1 MAILR
6 LHLATMPHLRTQSP
20 LSRSAG
26 EGLGVR
32 APPHTFPQPPF
43 DPALRERSNGDPAPA
58 SCNDAAFTNPIPL
71 SRSAGEGLGVRAPQ
85 DLAFSATGDRYPGT
99 GTSTTTPSLMPTRSP
114 GCAGRW
120 LASAVNDWNPSGS
133 ASAPHYPRHLASTL
147 PTSFRLREG

>member
-26 EGLGVR
+26 EGPGVR

-58 SCNDAAFTNPIPL
+58 SCNDAAFTNPIPPL
-71 SRSAGEGLGVRAPQ
+71 PQRGRGARGEGNPG
-85 DLAFSATGDRYPGT
+85 FSILCDR
-99 GTSTTTPSLMPTRSP
+99 
-114 GCAGRW
+114 
-120 LASAVNDWNPSGS
+120 
-133 ASAPHYPRHLASTL
+133 
-147 PTSFRLREG
+147 